1 MVNQVE
7 VSRSSHARHSKRASV
22 NNAPFQW
29 LRASIAMA
37 LTAILASMFALP
49 SGAYLTEPHQD

>member
-1 MVNQVE
+1 M
-7 VSRSSHARHSKRASV
+7 
-22 NNAPFQW
+22 NNTPFQW

>member
-1 MVNQVE
+1 M
-7 VSRSSHARHSKRASV
+7 

-29 LRASIAMA
+29 LRASITMA

-49 SGAYLTEPHQD
+49 SGAYLKEPHQD